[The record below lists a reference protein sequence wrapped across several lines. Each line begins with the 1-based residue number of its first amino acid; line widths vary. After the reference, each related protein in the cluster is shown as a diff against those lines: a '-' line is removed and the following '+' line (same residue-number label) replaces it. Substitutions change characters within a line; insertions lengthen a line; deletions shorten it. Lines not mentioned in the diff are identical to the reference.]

1 MIVSHYQKKILY
13 CPFAGRALIN
23 HNLLPGKSTARCSF
37 LEWSQH
43 LQPSPTADALTE
55 WRRRSWLNPLEHCS
69 MYASLWVC
77 MLRFVKMGP
86 PKLSWT
92 QRLLSIGC
100 AIWAALLIC
109 MIVPPRYFFWYQWC
123 TKNIFLLPI
132 RMCVPAVGIFSY
144 RPKESY
150 RPLPLLLSSRC
161 KKIRGVI
168 ARKHLSLPRPSC
180 SCS

>member
-1 MIVSHYQKKILY
+1 MIVSHYQKKNILLF
-13 CPFAGRALIN
+13 CRSSPIN

-37 LEWSQH
+37 QEWSQH
-43 LQPSPTADALTE
+43 LQPSSTADVLTE
-55 WRRRSWLNPLEHCS
+55 WRRRTESSWH
-69 MYASLWVC
+69 C
-77 MLRFVKMGP
+77 MLRFVKIGP
-86 PKLSWT
+86 PRSQAE
-92 QRLLSIGC
+92 QRGFAQLAVRSGLP
-100 AIWAALLIC
+100 LLIC
-109 MIVPPRYFFWYQWC
+109 MIVPPRYFCWYQWC